1 MPSIPPSEIPSV
13 MPNESPIDLSSIPYR
28 VGIGH
33 DTHRLEPGNSLRL
46 GGVEI
51 PFEYSM
57 VGHSDAD
64 VLLHAVTDAL
74 LGTAALGDI
83 GDLYPDHDPANKGI
97 DSAIMLQAAATKLRQ
112 HGLQIVNLDCIVFAQ
127 KPKLSDYKASIA
139 ARIAEILELDPRQV
153 GIKAKT
159 GEGIGDVGQLRCIQ
173 AQCVALIA
181 RVN

>member
-1 MPSIPPSEIPSV
+1 MPPIPPSDIASD
-13 MPNESPIDLSSIPYR
+13 MPTESPSDRSPVPYR

-33 DTHRLEPGNSLRL
+33 DTHRLEPGDSLKL
-46 GGVEI
+46 GGIEI
-51 PFEYSM
+51 PFELSM

-74 LGTAALGDI
+74 LGAAALGDI

-97 DSAIMLQAAATKLRQ
+97 DSAIMLQAAATKLRL
-112 HGLQIVNLDCIVFAQ
+112 HGFRIVNLDCIVFAQ
-127 KPKLSDYKASIA
+127 KPKLSDFKASIA
-139 ARIAEILELDPRQV
+139 ARIADILELDPRQV

-173 AQCVALIA
+173 AQCVALVA
-181 RVN
+181 RVD